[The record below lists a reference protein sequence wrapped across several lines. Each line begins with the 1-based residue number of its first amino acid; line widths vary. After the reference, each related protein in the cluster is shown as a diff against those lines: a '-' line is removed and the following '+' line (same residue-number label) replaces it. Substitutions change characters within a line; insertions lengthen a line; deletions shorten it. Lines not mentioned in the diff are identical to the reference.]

1 MKKFYV
7 GENKY
12 LEQKVLAFYNCDYVG
27 FQKHDNPDFINRLK
41 NMTSQYDEL
50 DLVDDFIEVSERFI
64 TDMENLFKKNEFK
77 NFTVCVMPR
86 SKKESKYKQC
96 QLMFKKAISSC
107 ANKLGFINGSNA
119 IKRIKD
125 TKTTHNWRLE
135 NNTGDNPYN
144 GITKDTCK
152 IDLSKIVGQD
162 IILVDDIYT
171 KGVNVIEDCIK
182 YLFDLGAK
190 SVILYVTAKT
200 R

>member
-1 MKKFYV
+1 MKKFYI

-27 FQKHDNPDFINRLK
+27 YQKPGNPDFINHLK
-41 NMTSQYDEL
+41 NMTNQYNEL
-50 DLVDDFIEVSERFI
+50 DLVEDFVQVSERFVK
-64 TDMENLFKKNEFK
+64 DMESIFNKSDFK

-86 SKKESKYKQC
+86 SKRESKYKQS

-107 ANKLGFINGSNA
+107 ANKLGFINGTDA
-119 IKRIKD
+119 ITRVKD

-135 NNTGDNPYN
+135 NNTGDNPYK
-144 GITKDTCK
+144 GITKDTCRV
-152 IDLSKIVGQD
+152 DLSKIKDKNIV
-162 IILVDDIYT
+162 LVDDIYT
-171 KGVNVIEDCIK
+171 EGVNVIEDCIQ